1 MIIVY
6 LTCADDKEADAIVEA
21 LLDKRLVACA
31 KRIPIESAFW
41 WEGKKDSV
49 DEILVM
55 FETAEEKFDELE
67 KVVDELHSYEAPML
81 FSIQVHRTTDKVSK
95 WLKEELS

>member
-1 MIIVY
+1 VILFSMTRRKSFYACRV
-6 LTCADDKEADAIVEA
+6 
-21 LLDKRLVACA
+21 RLCCPKNVCA